1 MPRPKGSGRFG
12 PVRSLRL
19 PRDLDL
25 WFEQRL
31 RDEAARPASD
41 ILLEA
46 VHGGLRL
53 RDGYMRRQRHALG
66 LLIAA
71 NDRARYES
79 YVRALADSFGSG
91 YVTHLEAWLRADGML
106 PFDVTPVGLAGQVSP

>member
-1 MPRPKGSGRFG
+1 MARPKGSGRFG

-19 PRDLDL
+19 PLDLDR

-46 VHGGLRL
+46 VHSGLRL
-53 RDGYMRRQRHALG
+53 QAGYMPRQRRALG
-66 LLIAA
+66 ELISA
-71 NDRARYES
+71 NDRAAYDS
-79 YVRALADSFGSG
+79 YVRALADSFGSA
-91 YVTHLEAWLRADGML
+91 YVRHLEA
-106 PFDVTPVGLAGQVSP
+106 